1 MNYPKIILIG
11 LLVAGAVT
19 LYAFFSKGSFLAKQN
34 NSENNSTPAS
44 SIISLL
50 PQINGEG
57 EVTVKVSPQ
66 DLSQSATTWDFEVL
80 LDTHSQNLG
89 DADLANNSV
98 LLDDKGHQA
107 SPVYREELPA
117 GKVEPPQEHH
127 RQFILKFAPITPRPK
142 SIELKIKNIGD
153 IDKRSF
159 KWELP

>member
-1 MNYPKIILIG
+1 MNYPKIILIS
-11 LLVAGAVT
+11 LAIAAGVVI
-19 LYAFFSKGSFLAKQN
+19 LYKQN
-34 NSENNSTPAS
+34 DSASNSSPSTG
-44 SIISLL
+44 IISLL

-57 EVTVKVSPQ
+57 EITVKVSPQ
-66 DLSQSATTWDFEVL
+66 DLSQSAKTWDFEVL

-107 SPVYREELPA
+107 SPLYREELPA
-117 GKVEPPQEHH
+117 DKVELPQEHH
-127 RQFILKFAPITPRPK
+127 RQVILKFAPITPRPK
-142 SIELKIKNIGD
+142 SIELKIRNIGD